1 MPMAQG
7 RRASAGKLNRT
18 YRMPLS
24 WWWGFLTAL
33 ALATVVLLSA
43 AGVVYS
49 KAPTQA
55 HPEARGFKPVDV
67 IVCLTG
73 GRGRIRQ
80 ALQLLDKQV
89 GERLYIAGVDPSVNM
104 RQILREIHWV
114 GPLDNGRIIID
125 QRSTNTIENAQEVR
139 RYLEEKNLSSVL
151 VVTSSYHARRA
162 HYIFE
167 KVLHRRDYRIEMT
180 WQDREPFDQGDWWK
194 SPTGIWVTTSEYVK
208 FFWAYLRLHVL
219 AT

>member
-1 MPMAQG
+1 MA
-7 RRASAGKLNRT
+7 
-18 YRMPLS
+18 
-24 WWWGFLTAL
+24 WWGGGFLSAL
-33 ALATVVLLSA
+33 ALAALGLLSA

-55 HPEARGFKPVDV
+55 DLDSKDFQPVDV

-89 GERLYIAGVDPSVNM
+89 GERLYIAGVDPTVNM

-114 GPLDNGRIIID
+114 GPLDNGRIVID
-125 QRSTNTIENAQEVR
+125 KRSTNTIENAQEVR
-139 RYLEEKNLSSVL
+139 RYLEENDLKSVL

-167 KVLHRRDYRIEMT
+167 KVLASRDYRIDMA
-180 WQDREPFDQGDWWK
+180 WQEREPFDEGDWWK
-194 SPTGIWVTTSEYVK
+194 SQIGILVTTTEYIK
-208 FFWAYLRLHVL
+208 FFGAYLLLHML
-219 AT
+219 AV